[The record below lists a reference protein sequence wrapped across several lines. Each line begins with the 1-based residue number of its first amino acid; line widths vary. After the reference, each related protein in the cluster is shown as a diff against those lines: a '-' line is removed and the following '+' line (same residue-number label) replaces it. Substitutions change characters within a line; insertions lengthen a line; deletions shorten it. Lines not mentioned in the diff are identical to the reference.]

1 MLLNMKSVVIPNCK
15 KGQTDATE
23 GVLYNLLHE
32 MNSCSS
38 VICVSLLRKEGRSSG
53 FAVQPQ
59 VIKLMRVSLLGMSAG
74 RLLRLVSGR
83 VPRSTLNM
91 ICMGLVT
98 SEHTQTDQRF
108 VW

>member
-1 MLLNMKSVVIPNCK
+1 
-15 KGQTDATE
+15 
-23 GVLYNLLHE
+23 

-38 VICVSLLRKEGRSSG
+38 AICVSLLRKEGRSSG
-53 FAVQPQ
+53 LLVQPQ
-59 VIKLMRVSLLGMSAG
+59 VIKLIRVCLLGMSAG

-98 SEHTQTDQRF
+98 SERTNAHTDQRF
-108 VW
+108 AW

>member
-1 MLLNMKSVVIPNCK
+1 
-15 KGQTDATE
+15 
-23 GVLYNLLHE
+23 
-32 MNSCSS
+32 MNFCSS
-38 VICVSLLRKEGRSSG
+38 IICVSLLRKEGRSSG
-53 FAVQPQ
+53 LEVQPQ

-98 SEHTQTDQRF
+98 SEQTHTHTWIRDLSGSNMKAQRATEQNKRVTNQTRM
-108 VW
+108 